1 MCVQKSKSLPFCA
14 MRTMGRGWFVVVVV
28 VVVVFLPLLVTA
40 RKSQLH

>member
-1 MCVQKSKSLPFCA
+1 